1 VVAGIISELRVI
13 NGTRGRVGLFKL
25 DDKSETIEAVA
36 NQDTLD
42 ANKELLKDDE
52 LVIITGKVQTDR
64 FSGGLRLNVQSVM
77 SLAAARC
84 RYARFVRLTAR
95 DQKLPVDELLREFP
109 ARRIAAPQPD
119 LPDTHQGL
127 NVRVVIERRTPE
139 LSARGE
145 LDLGDQAK
153 VYPSDAALL
162 RLKEL
167 MPDAQA
173 TVVYGEG

>member
-1 VVAGIISELRVI
+1 MADG
-13 NGTRGRVGLFKL
+13 F
-25 DDKSETIEAVA
+25 
-36 NQDTLD
+36 
-42 ANKELLKDDE
+42 
-52 LVIITGKVQTDR
+52 
-64 FSGGLRLNVQSVM
+64 
-77 SLAAARC
+77 
-84 RYARFVRLTAR
+84 
-95 DQKLPVDELLREFP
+95 
-109 ARRIAAPQPD
+109 

-127 NVRVVIERRTPE
+127 SLRVVIERRTPE